1 MKNELELVT
10 IVTDEN
16 GIESEVYVDRSNG
29 RVYVGHEKGTF
40 KATSIDGYGTIRHYD
55 SGDFEDL
62 KQGGNHGEILHHSR
76 S

>member
-16 GIESEVYVDRSNG
+16 GIESEVYVNRSNG

-40 KATSIDGYGTIRHYD
+40 KATSIDGYGTIRNYD
-55 SGDFEDL
+55 NDDFETL
-62 KQGGNHGEILHHSR
+62 KHGGNHGVVLHDSR